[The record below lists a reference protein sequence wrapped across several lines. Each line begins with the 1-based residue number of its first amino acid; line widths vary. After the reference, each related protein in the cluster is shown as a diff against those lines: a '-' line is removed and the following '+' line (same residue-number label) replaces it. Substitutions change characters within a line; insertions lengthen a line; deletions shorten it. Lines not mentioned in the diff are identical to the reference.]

1 MKTDTATSCDGC
13 QSAAFCAP
21 RRLDLIDSSGAS
33 LAKSTFC
40 GPAGRVIRPDPSSP
54 KMIVIRNGWA
64 AKYLLFSDG
73 RRQIVDILL
82 PGDLATCEETVS
94 PGSSLPMFG
103 LSDLE
108 VCVFDR
114 DRFMSA
120 IEKRP
125 EAILELWRACSV
137 QVQRLRRLLAA
148 MGQQSAEARIADL
161 IISLHKRLKTLGK
174 ATDEEMPFHLRQI
187 DLAEILGL
195 TQVHVSRML
204 ALLKAKKL
212 IRIEQSAITFLDLP
226 TLKLVAQT

>member
-1 MKTDTATSCDGC
+1 MKTETAKSCEGC
-13 QSAAFCAP
+13 LSAAFCIP
-21 RRLDLIDSSGAS
+21 RQLDLIDSNGST
-33 LAKSTFC
+33 LTKSTFC

-54 KMIVIRNGWA
+54 KLIVIRSGWA
-64 AKYLLFSDG
+64 AKYLLFTDG

-82 PGDLATCEETVS
+82 PGDLATCEEVVS

-114 DRFMSA
+114 DCFMSA

-125 EAILELWRACSV
+125 EALLELWRTCSV

-161 IISLHKRLKTLGK
+161 IVSLHRRLKTLGK
-174 ATDEEMPFHLRQI
+174 ATDEDMPFHLRQI

-204 ALLKAKKL
+204 ALLKAKKV
-212 IRIEQSAITFLDLP
+212 IRIEESAITFLDLP
-226 TLKLVAQT
+226 ALKLIAQA